1 MNQLDDA
8 SQNLDQSH
16 QDEQLRFQVQLLSI
30 AIEKVLRENPLGITE
45 LNLIKALQGPPWEL
59 IGHVN
64 YAEPDK
70 LYPVHFLIF
79 HVLYRLRDQL
89 AESAESLSI
98 SPLLIQLST
107 QDVISSTRT
116 LSEVDRLRAFYLDLS
131 KYQLPESSIFQMM
144 DDFWSGRFG
153 RQPARR
159 EVNDAADVL
168 GFGRLPSSFDDVK
181 YRFRRAVMQ
190 AHPDRGG
197 ETEAIQNLN
206 QAFSVLKAH
215 FRQTD
220 TGDSL

>member
-116 LSEVDRLRAFYLDLS
+116 LSEVDRLMAFYLDLS